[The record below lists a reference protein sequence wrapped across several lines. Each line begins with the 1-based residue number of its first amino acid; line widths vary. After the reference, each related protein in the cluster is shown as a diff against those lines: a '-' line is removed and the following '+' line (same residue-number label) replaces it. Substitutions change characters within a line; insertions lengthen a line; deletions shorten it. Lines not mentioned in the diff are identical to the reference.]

1 MPRAVLPQAAAG
13 PDKGVEVPRTI
24 SVSVR
29 PGTRGWAGAT
39 TAVVT
44 RTARMAATTILALI
58 VDSPCARARFAS
70 SASLEGG
77 GALLPERAEP
87 LAVVLALEAER
98 LHVGLV
104 LEVGRE
110 VSREAL
116 VERTFG
122 MAQCARR
129 PRREPFHDP
138 VGHLVELR
146 RRDGAVDEPDALGLG
161 GDDGLAEEKQFD
173 RLRHADQARQEVAHT
188 GVGPAQ
194 ADAREH
200 EAEAGVVAGGP
211 EVARHDDAERAPER
225 VPLHLRHGRQRQ
237 LAQPARDFAVDPDA
251 VVDGGRA
258 RGHLVHR

>member
-1 MPRAVLPQAAAG
+1 MPRPAPPHAAAG
-13 PDKGVEVPRTI
+13 PGRGVEVPRRT

-29 PGTRGWAGAT
+29 PVRRGWAGAA

-44 RTARMAATTILALI
+44 STARKAATTSLALI

-122 MAQCARR
+122 MAQCDRR

-146 RRDGAVDEPDALGLG
+146 RRDGAG
-161 GDDGLAEEKQFD
+161 GEAGAPGPGGGAGVAEEEQFD
-173 RLRHADQARQEVAHT
+173 RLRHA
-188 GVGPAQ
+188 
-194 ADAREH
+194 
-200 EAEAGVVAGGP
+200 
-211 EVARHDDAERAPER
+211 
-225 VPLHLRHGRQRQ
+225 
-237 LAQPARDFAVDPDA
+237 
-251 VVDGGRA
+251 
-258 RGHLVHR
+258 